1 MVTPMTSPAHD
12 LFPRFA
18 RARALDEQGQHD
30 EALAEYRELLED
42 ARSSHLTSSSLLA
55 AAALASLRL
64 DETEEAVRLA
74 EAALHLD
81 PLSLD
86 ACRALDVAAAQA
98 GRRLAANDREP
109 GDPETPRLYHL
120 LVRAGRP
127 DARSALALARF
138 HEARGD
144 RAVAA
149 ALRDAVRVIAR
160 DVPSPGE
167 PPFQS
172 EPDDRRTPIA
182 FNVPG
187 IGEA

>member
-1 MVTPMTSPAHD
+1 MTSPAHD
-12 LFPRFA
+12 LFPRFV
-18 RARALDEQGQHD
+18 RARALEEQGRHD

-42 ARSSHLTSSSLLA
+42 ARSSDLTSSSLLA
-55 AAALASLRL
+55 AAALAALRL
-64 DETEEAVRLA
+64 DETEEAVGLA
-74 EAALHLD
+74 EAAFRFD

-86 ACRALDVAAAQA
+86 AWRALDLAAAQA
-98 GRRLAANDREP
+98 GRRLAANDRDA

-120 LVRAGRP
+120 LVRAGRA

-160 DVPSPGE
+160 DVAPAGE
-167 PPFQS
+167 PPFQTD
-172 EPDDRRTPIA
+172 PDVPRTPVA